1 MFYISSRSA
10 AVLPCKYICVD
21 SSSLADRYKKFVE
34 YILLDSIFLNLF
46 LFLYSIV
53 QSPQE
58 MNYNYSR
65 TRHWFSSFVVVD
77 CDNIFRI

>member
-53 QSPQE
+53 QSP
-58 MNYNYSR
+58 
-65 TRHWFSSFVVVD
+65 
-77 CDNIFRI
+77 